1 MLNVF
6 NRNTIRKQ
14 RPGHLFVCRRKTEA
28 NAPASSQERTNAFY
42 VIVSAIGVFR
52 WSRYRIRPECI
63 ADLRYSVKLIE
74 REGVRWSGRRDSN
87 PRPSAPKADALPD
100 CATPRRWL
108 LGNPRLGILQLIRLY
123 RRQEP
128 SPAAAKC
135 SQVRGKQDHD
145 PQNHEHGNCKDT
157 HQQQHDRAQ
166 ECIVPPR
173 MSVRLAK

>member
-100 CATPRRWL
+100 CATPRRFSDCIAERL
-108 LGNPRLGILQLIRLY
+108 ASDTFEPPVSMLNEPRKHPDYEHDGDG
-123 RRQEP
+123 EN
-128 SPAAAKC
+128 KC
-135 SQVRGKQDHD
+135 HCARKADQKCPVL
-145 PQNHEHGNCKDT
+145 
-157 HQQQHDRAQ
+157 
-166 ECIVPPR
+166 PR
-173 MSVRLAK
+173 MAARLA